1 MLGRTAHS
9 GTRLIGGDEK
19 PVPGSLKLL
28 MAQVRM
34 LHSKPQ
40 GTTEVPQSQVPGEV
54 GDKWAAHLPPSKGSP
69 GSCLW
74 VKGFVMWKP
83 LQGRSFAVD

>member
-19 PVPGSLKLL
+19 PVPGSPKLL

-34 LHSKPQ
+34 LLSKSQ
-40 GTTEVPQSQVPGEV
+40 GTTEVPQGQVPGEV
-54 GDKWAAHLPPSKGSP
+54 GYMPPSKGSP
-69 GSCLW
+69 DSCLW
-74 VKGFVMWKP
+74 VKGFVTWKP